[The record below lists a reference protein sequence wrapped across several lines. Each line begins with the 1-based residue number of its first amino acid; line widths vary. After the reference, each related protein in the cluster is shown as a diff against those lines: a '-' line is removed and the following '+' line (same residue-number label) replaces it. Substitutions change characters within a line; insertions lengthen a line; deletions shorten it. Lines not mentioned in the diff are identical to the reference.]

1 VSRFPTRTAAAL
13 LLAALN
19 VAPIVYRAV
28 ERERQLASFQGEWR
42 LWVCGAAGPPLVP
55 DPADRRLWIEGD
67 KIRDTRRVVGHKDQP
82 PPHYKIGEIADGSV
96 ELTLVYNDGRTAG
109 PWHGQYK
116 LDGDTLTIRIVD
128 RSFLWWDYPYEMAL
142 YGGGLNLRS
151 VTAVACGR

>member
-1 VSRFPTRTAAAL
+1 MAKAGSVRISSYVHVSSYGSRPYA
-13 LLAALN
+13 N
-19 VAPIVYRAV
+19 
-28 ERERQLASFQGEWR
+28 
-42 LWVCGAAGPPLVP
+42 
-55 DPADRRLWIEGD
+55 
-67 KIRDTRRVVGHKDQP
+67 
-82 PPHYKIGEIADGSV
+82 GSV

-142 YGGGLNLRS
+142 YGGGLNLRR